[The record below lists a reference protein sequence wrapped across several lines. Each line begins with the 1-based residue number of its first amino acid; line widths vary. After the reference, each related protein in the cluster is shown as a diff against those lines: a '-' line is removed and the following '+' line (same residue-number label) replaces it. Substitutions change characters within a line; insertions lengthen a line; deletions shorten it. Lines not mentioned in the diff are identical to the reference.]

1 LLLPIL
7 AVVLTI
13 GFVSLID
20 KRRSE
25 VHKASEIELLVKV
38 DVAVAVVLYTKS
50 SMKWELG

>member
-1 LLLPIL
+1 MYTQINVPNSYS
-7 AVVLTI
+7 
-13 GFVSLID
+13 GG
-20 KRRSE
+20 E